1 MKQPQGLIAVLRD
14 VTASEAD
21 RDDAAMDLAAYDE
34 AEVEE
39 ALIRVGADSSTKSVS
54 SAPARAKLSG
64 W

>member
-54 SAPARAKLSG
+54 
-64 W
+64 